1 MGCGKQLGRGK
12 YERRWFAVPFHPKAK
27 ERSQW
32 RRRRRV
38 CKQTELRGI
47 LKSRQRLFRKQ
58 FGAKEAI
65 IVAVAADAAAD
76 ATQIPD

>member
-1 MGCGKQLGRGK
+1 MKEDGLL
-12 YERRWFAVPFHPKAK
+12 FHSIPKRK
-27 ERSQW
+27 KDHW